1 MNILLVNGYQKHDF
15 CKGELNF
22 SLYNI
27 FLNKL
32 RHHHNVQLSSVESLE
47 EVYNVEISLK
57 LLN

>member
-32 RHHHNVQLSSVESLE
+32 RLILLMK
-47 EVYNVEISLK
+47 EISFYGLT
-57 LLN
+57 